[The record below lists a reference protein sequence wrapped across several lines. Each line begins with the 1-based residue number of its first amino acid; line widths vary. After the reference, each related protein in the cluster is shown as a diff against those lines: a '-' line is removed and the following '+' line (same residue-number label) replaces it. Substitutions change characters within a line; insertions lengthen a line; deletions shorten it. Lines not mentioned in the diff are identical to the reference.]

1 VAVGPEIVEE
11 GAANVVGRGHGGDL
25 VGSGPPHKRGI
36 WSPKRSLLR
45 QGNNYR
51 KISHSMS
58 DASWPAYHKYA
69 NCPRHLSDFG
79 TEQIATYKMGTGMTP
94 LKGLIASVA
103 FLTTSTTLAQQES
116 DENWRKAAWAM
127 KALPANAHTTEEVD
141 FGKGVF
147 LQPVLAAEAIHLNTT
162 SAAELFIM
170 PMAKKSVPVSFSAST
185 PYFRVLTSETHRKM
199 YCSPDSEYRASS
211 GMFKIQARI
220 CVSDDNNDGIL
231 DHGMNATITRPVND
245 QAPLPVYL
253 LGLDNPSY
261 QPITIHEDSRNKIS
275 IPYIV
280 EESDTQQFYIGPAIM
295 RDGNRFSV
303 GLILADQKGSGT
315 MTTEFDPEVHGTIS
329 NQPLT
334 SLAKRPQFKHMR
346 EIDLSKLPATIEIEG
361 AKFVVHSVTASS
373 VKVEIIKEFP
383 TDKFTAVAYSGL
395 LAK

>member
-1 VAVGPEIVEE
+1 
-11 GAANVVGRGHGGDL
+11 
-25 VGSGPPHKRGI
+25 
-36 WSPKRSLLR
+36 
-45 QGNNYR
+45 
-51 KISHSMS
+51 
-58 DASWPAYHKYA
+58 
-69 NCPRHLSDFG
+69 
-79 TEQIATYKMGTGMTP
+79 
-94 LKGLIASVA
+94 
-103 FLTTSTTLAQQES
+103 
-116 DENWRKAAWAM
+116 
-127 KALPANAHTTEEVD
+127 
-141 FGKGVF
+141 
-147 LQPVLAAEAIHLNTT
+147 
-162 SAAELFIM
+162 
-170 PMAKKSVPVSFSAST
+170 
-185 PYFRVLTSETHRKM
+185 
-199 YCSPDSEYRASS
+199 
-211 GMFKIQARI
+211 MFKIQARI

-275 IPYIV
+275 IPYTV
-280 EESDTQQFYIGPAIM
+280 EKSDTQQFYIGPAIM

-373 VKVEIIKEFP
+373 AKVEIIKEFP